1 MNQRDM
7 KALVN
12 KLLDEERTQHG
23 LSSDRELAEH
33 LDVTPKTVSRWR
45 SGESL
50 TLSTATLLALAVK
63 HQPPR

>member
-1 MNQRDM
+1 MNQRDI

-12 KLLDEERTQHG
+12 TLLDQERTQQG
-23 LSSDRELAEH
+23 LSSDRELAVH
-33 LDVTPKTVSRWR
+33 LGVTAKTVSRWR

-63 HQPPR
+63 HQPQR